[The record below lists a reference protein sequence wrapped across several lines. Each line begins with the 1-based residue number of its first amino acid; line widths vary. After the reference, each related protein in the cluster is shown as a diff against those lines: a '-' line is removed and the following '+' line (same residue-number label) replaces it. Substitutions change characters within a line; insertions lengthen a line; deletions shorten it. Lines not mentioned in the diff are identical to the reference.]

1 MLWTEVRS
9 WAKSH
14 GYEVLKDKGDEEK
27 DEKVQYYWSKID
39 DPQASG
45 VSPSVS
51 KLARDIYNHITD
63 NSFVEYQKQY
73 QENKQQAQFSTSN
86 YK

>member
-1 MLWTEVRS
+1 MLISEIKK
-9 WAKSH
+9 WAKTH

-27 DEKVQYYWSKID
+27 GEKVQYYWSKID

-63 NSFVEYQKQY
+63 GAFVEYQKQY
-73 QENKQQAQFSTSN
+73 QENKQETQFSTSD

>member
-1 MLWTEVRS
+1 MLWTEIRK

-27 DEKVQYYWSKID
+27 NEKVQYYWSKID

-51 KLARDIYNHITD
+51 KLARDIYNHMTD
-63 NSFVEYQKQY
+63 NKWIDYQKEY
-73 QENKQQAQFSTSN
+73 MEKQQDPQFSTSD

>member
-1 MLWTEVRS
+1 MLWTEIRK

-14 GYEVLKDKGDEEK
+14 GYEVLKDKGNEENG
-27 DEKVQYYWSKID
+27 ERVQYYWSKID
-39 DPQASG
+39 DPFSSG

-63 NSFVEYQKQY
+63 NFWTEHQIQY
-73 QENKQQAQFSTSN
+73 KELKDNER
-86 YK
+86 